1 MPGTSNPKRKL
12 SLGTIFFT
20 VFLDLVGLGIV
31 IPIFAPLFLNHSST
45 ILPAATPDNIR
56 SIILG
61 ILLASYPLAQFFGA
75 PLLGG
80 WSDRVG
86 RKKALVVSLIG
97 TVIGYVIFAMG
108 IVMGNIYLLFAG
120 RIMDGFTG
128 GNISIAMSAIADQ
141 SDETSRAR
149 NFGLVGMAFGLGFI
163 LGPFIGGKLADPT
176 IVSWFNDATPFWF
189 AAILSTINILMVI
202 WRFRETLHT
211 SVRREMSL
219 LTGFHNIAK
228 AFTIPNLRTMFI
240 VVFFLTLGF
249 NFFTQF
255 FQVFLY
261 DKFSFTQSNIGD
273 IFAYAG
279 IWIALAQGVI
289 IRPLS
294 RRFSPTQIFS
304 YSALILGIALP
315 VLLVPDKA
323 IYLYMVLP
331 FVAVANGLTQ
341 PNMTAIISGLSS
353 KESQGE
359 ALGINQSIQSLGQA
373 IPPIIAGFIVAID
386 RSLPIMVSGAFTLLA
401 WFLFVTLFRNKS
413 HTTSLSL

>member
-1 MPGTSNPKRKL
+1 MSGTSAPKRKL

-97 TVIGYVIFAMG
+97 TVIGYVIFAIG

-141 SDETSRAR
+141 SDEKSRAR

-163 LGPFIGGKLADPT
+163 LGPFIGGKLADPS
-176 IVSWFNDATPFWF
+176 IISWFNDATPFWF

-202 WRFRETLHT
+202 WRFQETLHT
-211 SVRREMSL
+211 SIRREMSL

-228 AFTIPNLRTMFI
+228 AFSIPNLRTMFI

-323 IYLYMVLP
+323 IYLYMILP

-373 IPPIIAGFIVAID
+373 IPPIIAGFIVSID
-386 RSLPIMVSGAFTLLA
+386 RSLPIIVSGAFTLLA
-401 WFLFVTLFRNKS
+401 WILFVTLFRNKS

>member
-1 MPGTSNPKRKL
+1 MPEISNTKRTL

-31 IPIFAPLFLNHSST
+31 IPIFAPLFLSHASAV
-45 ILPAATPDNIR
+45 LPTATPDNIR

-86 RKKALVVSLIG
+86 RKKALIVSLIG
-97 TVIGYVIFAMG
+97 TVIGYIIFAAG
-108 IVMGNIYLLFAG
+108 IELGNIYLLFAG

-141 SDETSRAR
+141 SDEKSKAR
-149 NFGLVGMAFGLGFI
+149 NFGLIGMAFGLGFI

-176 IVSWFNDATPFWF
+176 IVSWFTNATPFWF
-189 AAILSTINILMVI
+189 AAILSTVNILLVI
-202 WRFRETLHT
+202 WRFKETLHT

-261 DKFSFTQSNIGD
+261 DKFSFTQSGIGD
-273 IFAYAG
+273 LFAYIG
-279 IWIALAQGVI
+279 IWIALAQGFI

-304 YSALILGIALP
+304 YSALMLGIALS
-315 VLLVPDKA
+315 VLLLPDKA
-323 IYLYMVLP
+323 VYLYMVLP

-341 PNMTAIISGLSS
+341 PNMTAIISGLST

-359 ALGINQSIQSLGQA
+359 VLGINQSIQSLGQR
-373 IPPIIAGFIVAID
+373 F
-386 RSLPIMVSGAFTLLA
+386 RQSLPV
-401 WFLFVTLFRNKS
+401 
-413 HTTSLSL
+413 LSFPSIAICR